1 MIGRWGLWE
10 MLRAL
15 MKGIKFPYKRNPREP
30 LTLRPCE
37 DTGRRW
43 WSMNQ
48 DGGVSPDTESARTLI
63 VAFAAFRRTTR
74 NKWFL
79 SKTRS
84 LVFCYSSP
92 TDVDDALY
100 SQTFLFPFLCLL
112 LFFPPLFFSSPV
124 SLLFSLP
131 SPLRSTDT

>member
-1 MIGRWGLWE
+1 
-10 MLRAL
+10 

-48 DGGVSPDTESARTLI
+48 DGGFSPDTESARTLI
-63 VAFAAFRRTTR
+63 LAFAAFRRTMR
-74 NKWFL
+74 NKCFL

-92 TDVDDALY
+92 TDLDDVLY
-100 SQTFLFPFLCLL
+100 S
-112 LFFPPLFFSSPV
+112 
-124 SLLFSLP
+124 
-131 SPLRSTDT
+131 